1 MISLLLTP
9 DSSPVY
15 IFAMPEIYKQTARR
29 VRGKEI
35 LWRECSGECEEF
47 GRGGIWACLQVVIGW

>member
-1 MISLLLTP
+1 MDCLDYNMPP

-15 IFAMPEIYKQTARR
+15 IFAMPKIYKQTARR

-35 LWRECSGECEEF
+35 LWRECSGKCDEL
-47 GRGGIWACLQVVIGW
+47 GHGGE